1 VVCQERGFEDLA
13 PGAAILPGG
22 AHFSRDTVRDRES
35 ALLLT
40 QEREA
45 CEARRYRDYYGIDI
59 RDLAPY
65 HIVLN
70 SEKFAAEDLMAI
82 VDTAIRVIEEK
93 KQDQ

>member
-1 VVCQERGFEDLA
+1 VER
-13 PGAAILPGG
+13 I
-22 AHFSRDTVRDRES
+22 FSRDTPGDRES

-65 HIVLN
+65 HIVLD
-70 SEKFAAEDLMAI
+70 SEKFSAEELLAI
-82 VDTAIRVIEEK
+82 VETAIRIIGERT
-93 KQDQ
+93 KQDR